1 MTNEVNKEVET
12 DAQKT
17 RVSPPRYTKGFT
29 MSKLA
34 DYFSSDNIDSNG
46 DYALKVGA
54 SVGMWALIFFHIAP
68 MLITTGKLL
77 FGINPH
83 QRSTGSG
90 FTDIFLY
97 YILSPV
103 IATLIVRWQ
112 NGKLSKKPVKFRKK
126 YVLVISFIFFI
137 FALLRSSSSFFFK
150 S

>member
-1 MTNEVNKEVET
+1 
-12 DAQKT
+12 
-17 RVSPPRYTKGFT
+17 
-29 MSKLA
+29 MSKLV
-34 DYFSSDNIDSNG
+34 DYFSLDNVDSNG

-54 SVGMWALIFFHIAP
+54 SVGTWALIFFHIAP
-68 MLITTGKLL
+68 MLVSAGKLL

-112 NGKLSKKPVKFRKK
+112 NRKLDEKTVKFRKK
-126 YVLVISFIFFI
+126 FVLLISFIFFI
-137 FALLRSSSSFFFK
+137 FVLLRIFSSFLFK